1 MTTMEEFA
9 LIEARL
15 GWLEGRLRDGTL
27 VGDADAMGGAIDA
40 LACARAL
47 IAELASIGRGSQAP
61 DTLAAAA

>member
-15 GWLEGRLRDGTL
+15 GWLEASLRGGTL
-27 VGDADAMGGAIDA
+27 AGDADAMAGAIDA

-47 IAELASIGRGSQAP
+47 IAELASIGRGSQASDP
-61 DTLAAAA
+61 LAAAA

>member
-15 GWLEGRLRDGTL
+15 GWLEGRLREGTL
-27 VGDADAMGGAIDA
+27 ADDADAMGGAIDA

-47 IAELASIGRGSQAP
+47 IAELASIGRGSTTA
-61 DTLAAAA
+61 DTLTSVA

>member
-27 VGDADAMGGAIDA
+27 AGDADAMGGAIDA